1 MWQEKVSF
9 ILDKIIIYMALESIW
24 EFLLFFKKKCGSKY
38 HLSLGAW
45 HPSHAQ
51 QVSSRFSSTHW
62 CQHINLCKN
71 DIWICRICR
80 HGATRLSVFC
90 LLFTCGP
97 SSVEQSKLSM
107 FWWSAGK
114 CQNHRLTLFKKNFL
128 HSETPT
134 MWQPETINY
143 QWHPATSSSDR
154 VNNSFQCVMGRSHQL
169 WDELLKWWGQ
179 RIPLIGTWRGNN
191 HLTGAWNICQQPTI
205 SYHWI
210 TLSAYWASDW
220 PMQLCCYIQQFFI
233 YFSISS
239 FKEWPMKQLP
249 VLPHRKDSFNH
260 SRNKYRVIERANCSR
275 CDWTFFT
282 FAVSL
287 L

>member
-1 MWQEKVSF
+1 MSC
-9 ILDKIIIYMALESIW
+9 ILDKIIIYMVRSCVGLSFGINLGVFA
-24 EFLLFFKKKCGSKY
+24 FFFKKKCGSKY

-114 CQNHRLTLFKKNFL
+114 CRNHRLTLLKKLSAFRN
-128 HSETPT
+128 T
-134 MWQPETINY
+134 NNV
-143 QWHPATSSSDR
+143 ATR
-154 VNNSFQCVMGRSHQL
+154 GHQL
-169 WDELLKWWGQ
+169 
-179 RIPLIGTWRGNN
+179 
-191 HLTGAWNICQQPTI
+191 
-205 SYHWI
+205 SM
-210 TLSAYWASDW
+210 AS
-220 PMQLCCYIQQFFI
+220 
-233 YFSISS
+233 SN
-239 FKEWPMKQLP
+239 FK
-249 VLPHRKDSFNH
+249 
-260 SRNKYRVIERANCSR
+260 
-275 CDWTFFT
+275 
-282 FAVSL
+282 
-287 L
+287 

>member
-1 MWQEKVSF
+1 MPK
-9 ILDKIIIYMALESIW
+9 
-24 EFLLFFKKKCGSKY
+24 
-38 HLSLGAW
+38 
-45 HPSHAQ
+45 PSAYP
-51 QVSSRFSSTHW
+51 
-62 CQHINLCKN
+62 L
-71 DIWICRICR
+71 
-80 HGATRLSVFC
+80 
-90 LLFTCGP
+90 
-97 SSVEQSKLSM
+97 
-107 FWWSAGK
+107 
-114 CQNHRLTLFKKNFL
+114 KKNFL

-210 TLSAYWASDW
+210 TLSVYWASDW